1 MFDGKIDFMDFNK
14 IKINYGGKLTCRK
27 IFKKKYIIFL
37 IVSVIILIVLISL
50 YTVKNKNI
58 ITAEVDLKGF
68 EEQKS
73 KLESSYNLIKNKNQE
88 EEMNLN
94 KFKNQIN
101 VIRKDI
107 YDVRNKEER
116 AKMEN
121 KDIINQRDDLEKKSA
136 SLSVQLKT
144 EYELKD
150 VYESK
155 ISSLTM
161 LLDNLKIEYNK
172 LIEQNGGEN
181 PDKSDIKSSKIV
193 NSVEATKR
201 RRKSR

>member
-73 KLESSYNLIKNKNQE
+73 RLESSYNLIK
-88 EEMNLN
+88 
-94 KFKNQIN
+94 
-101 VIRKDI
+101 
-107 YDVRNKEER
+107 
-116 AKMEN
+116 
-121 KDIINQRDDLEKKSA
+121 KK
-136 SLSVQLKT
+136 K
-144 EYELKD
+144 
-150 VYESK
+150 
-155 ISSLTM
+155 
-161 LLDNLKIEYNK
+161 
-172 LIEQNGGEN
+172 
-181 PDKSDIKSSKIV
+181 
-193 NSVEATKR
+193 
-201 RRKSR
+201 